1 MGKEKTLK
9 ENRAFEEMR
18 KATVEKLQHKSP
30 LEIAQ
35 KAGIVYDVETKQ
47 FRVNTLG
54 NTFLISYPE
63 YRFTPELEGW
73 HHLLILHYL
82 DMADGTELTGELT
95 NLGSLKDG
103 LIRGTKFEQN
113 MECELSRIFRGRT
126 REDIWVMFEKLGAEE
141 RTGKADLCVEIPFL
155 PNYPVIFNIWLEDD
169 EFPPSAKLL
178 VDKRADH
185 YLTIEDAVTL
195 GEVLLNTIRETIKKG
210 TIS

>member
-1 MGKEKTLK
+1 MGKEKTMN

-47 FRVNTLG
+47 FQVNTLG
-54 NTFLISYPE
+54 KTFLISYPE
-63 YRFTPELEGW
+63 YHFTPELEGW
-73 HHLLILHYL
+73 YHLLILHYL

-113 MECELSRIFRGRT
+113 MEQELSRIFRGKA
-126 REDIWVMFEKLGAEE
+126 REDIWVMFEKFGAKE
-141 RTGKADLCVEIPFL
+141 RAGKADICVELPFL
-155 PNYPVIFNIWLEDD
+155 PYYPVIFNVWLEDD

-178 VDKRADH
+178 VDKSADH

-195 GEVLLNTIRETIKKG
+195 GEVLLKYIFL
-210 TIS
+210 